1 MAVSMLSGCSNGSDN
16 SSTAQNSGEE
26 PTGTITLKVAHNMDF
41 VTIPDAVLAAGERL
55 NEKYAAEGKDLKI
68 EFETDY
74 ARIDWGEYSN
84 NLIFAQKNGEGPD
97 IFSVSDLSSLCLLYT
112 SVPALDARK
121 EFTYFHLWILRPG
134 SILN

>member
-1 MAVSMLSGCSNGSDN
+1 
-16 SSTAQNSGEE
+16 
-26 PTGTITLKVAHNMDF
+26 MDF

-84 NLIFAQKNGEGPD
+84 NLIFA
-97 IFSVSDLSSLCLLYT
+97 
-112 SVPALDARK
+112 
-121 EFTYFHLWILRPG
+121 
-134 SILN
+134 